1 MSDARAL
8 LQARRK
14 ESAAR
19 VSHPYA
25 TYTAAGQLRCV
36 VCGTAVRGAWEGHIG
51 SKAHRVNAV
60 RAREEAAKKRRM
72 EEEEASAAKK
82 RRVAEERE
90 EEEEEGDEEE
100 GGRQERREEE
110 EEEGGEEGAKP
121 GGFPA
126 DFFSDPTRAPP
137 VRDAD
142 EDEIMEDT
150 QAGAGDSASA
160 PPPPPATTAAGAGT
174 ALDAEWAAFERTVLA
189 APAAEVTDDDR
200 RAAFARATVFAEP
213 APAAP
218 NEGMPAQKGTA
229 DGTAAAAAA
238 AASEVKE
245 ETQAERRQ
253 RIEREERELI
263 MDRMVEEERAQEE
276 ADERVSAL
284 KGRLEMLKKRREAAK
299 AKKVD
304 RTLVG

>member
-90 EEEEEGDEEE
+90 EEEEEEEGDEEE
-100 GGRQERREEE
+100 GGRQERREE

-150 QAGAGDSASA
+150 QAAGGDSASA
-160 PPPPPATTAAGAGT
+160 PPPPATTTPAEAGT

-218 NEGMPAQKGTA
+218 NEGMPAQSGAA
-229 DGTAAAAAA
+229 DGTAAATA
-238 AASEVKE
+238 AASEAKE
-245 ETQAERRQ
+245 ETQEERRQ

-284 KGRLEMLKKRREAAK
+284 KGRLEMLKKRREATK
-299 AKKVD
+299 AKKID

>member
-137 VRDAD
+137 VRDTD

-229 DGTAAAAAA
+229 DGTEAAAA